1 MIDKLRR
8 ARIEEGG
15 LNQEISHIVSIR
27 DVLNSL
33 SLVILFLLQF
43 VLFSKQGFSYI
54 GIAEGTLT

>member
-27 DVLNSL
+27 DVLNSV
-33 SLVILFLLQF
+33 SMVIMFLLQF
-43 VLFSKQGFSYI
+43 DLLSKQGFSDI
-54 GIAEGTLT
+54 GIAAGTLT